1 MHLSDPSIQLMLKH
15 AIHHVQ
21 DFSIALLTIQGIFV
35 FWNKGAAALDGY
47 EAEEIIGKPLNTLH
61 PVAEKKEKLDEF
73 LLTTALK
80 EGRAKHIGRR
90 LKKDGTIY
98 WASVVFNSIYDE
110 KGKHLGFI
118 RIARELRGN
127 EIG

>member
-1 MHLSDPSIQLMLKH
+1 MHIIDPSVQLMLKH
-15 AIHHVQ
+15 AIDQVQ
-21 DFSIALLTIQGIFV
+21 DFSIALLTIQGLFV

-47 EAEEIIGKPLNTLH
+47 EAEEIIGKPLKILM
-61 PVAEKKEKLDEF
+61 PAAEKNEKLDEF
-73 LLTTALK
+73 MLNTALK
-80 EGRAKHIGRR
+80 EGRSKHVGRR

-98 WASVVFNSIYDE
+98 WASVVLNSIYDE
-110 KGKHLGFI
+110 NGTHLGFI